1 MNEQVANGAG
11 ENLTEKIKSLQ
22 NELGYFKADTK
33 ANSAGEFLDD
43 YGNDTWYVKNL
54 TNTHVVLDIEGM
66 EKISKNAYV
75 DLLAMTSLENIQKSQ
90 SIRKCFNE
98 GLLKR
103 ITPAEFFEALT
114 NQAENKKRAEYITR
128 DDTKDEVKKDSI
140 RIVVK
145 TKVEKYKGFLQ
156 NGIGITTT
164 DFLAWIQNE
173 PLSEEEVEYCMS
185 ATTDKDIRTLLIRKK
200 QDILR

>member
-1 MNEQVANGAG
+1 MNEQVTNGQG

-22 NELGYFKADTK
+22 SELGYFKTDTK
-33 ANSAGEFLDD
+33 VKSANEFLDD
-43 YGNDTWYVKNL
+43 YGNETWYVKNL
-54 TNTHVVLDIEGM
+54 TNTHIVLDIEGM

-75 DLLAMTSLENIQKSQ
+75 DLLAMTSLESIQKSQ

-103 ITPAEFFEALT
+103 VTQAEFFEALT
-114 NQAENKKRAEYITR
+114 NQAEDKRRAEYITR
-128 DDTKDEVKKDSI
+128 DEVKDDTKKDSI

-145 TKVEKYKGFLQ
+145 TKVEKYKGFLKD
-156 NGIGITTT
+156 GIGITTT
-164 DFLAWIQNE
+164 DFLAWIQSE